1 MLSKDDTVI
10 PAMLKSRPLKAIGC
24 ALLLA
29 LAGFVVATFMA
40 SGEPVTA
47 QQTSSTPTPVPT
59 RRMPGNIGTGEDWII
74 LDLPITATQM
84 DYGHEIYRLVCSA
97 CHGDIGQGLTP
108 EWRST
113 WAPEDQNC
121 WQSKCH
127 APNHPPGGFVLP
139 IAPAINNLTT
149 STTFPTAV
157 QLQAYIHAAMPW
169 YKPGG
174 LTDERAWQVT
184 AYVLKLNNID
194 AGPVLNADTAA
205 KIRLAP
211 ESPISPIKV
220 AAVSS
225 AAASTPESAG
235 PSSSDSALPIIAAIC
250 AVILLL
256 AGGCLRYKARR

>member
-1 MLSKDDTVI
+1 MIQYITT
-10 PAMLKSRPLKAIGC
+10 MLKSPLLKVIIG
-24 ALLLA
+24 AVLLA
-29 LAGFVVATFMA
+29 LAGFVVVVFVE

-47 QQTSSTPTPVPT
+47 QMSTTPTPVPT
-59 RRMPGNIGTGEDWII
+59 RRMPGKIGTGEDWII
-74 LDLPITATQM
+74 IDLPPDAPQI

-127 APNHPPGGFVLP
+127 AANHPPEGFILP
-139 IAPAINNLTT
+139 VAPAINNLAKRGPY
-149 STTFPTAV
+149 PTAL

-184 AYVLKLNNID
+184 SYVLKLNNID
-194 AGPVLNADTAA
+194 AGPMLNAETAA

-211 ESPISPIKV
+211 EPA
-220 AAVSS
+220 AAVLETGPVSS
-225 AAASTPESAG
+225 GAESA
-235 PSSSDSALPIIAAIC
+235 PAAVESPASSTMPVLIAGAL

-256 AGGCLRYKARR
+256 VGGVFLRRKAKR

>member
-1 MLSKDDTVI
+1 M
-10 PAMLKSRPLKAIGC
+10 
-24 ALLLA
+24 A
-29 LAGFVVATFMA
+29 LAGFVVAAFMA

-47 QQTSSTPTPVPT
+47 QQASITPTPVPT
-59 RRMPGNIGTGEDWII
+59 RRMPGNIGTGEDWIM

-84 DYGHEIYRLVCSA
+84 DYGHEIFRLVCQD

-127 APNHPPGGFVLP
+127 GPNHPPEGFVLP
-139 IAPAINNLTT
+139 VAPAINNLTT
-149 STTFPTAV
+149 LTTFPTAL

-194 AGPVLNADTAA
+194 AGPELNADTAA

-211 ESPISPIKV
+211 EDTATAIEA
-220 AAVSS
+220 AAVP
-225 AAASTPESAG
+225 ASDATAQSHVALP
-235 PSSSDSALPIIAAIC
+235 SDSALLLIAA
-250 AVILLL
+250 LLVVMIAL
-256 AGGCLRYKARR
+256 AGIMFLWRKARR

>member
-1 MLSKDDTVI
+1 
-10 PAMLKSRPLKAIGC
+10 MLKSPLLKVITG

-29 LAGFVVATFMA
+29 LAGFVVAVFA
-40 SGEPVTA
+40 VSGEPVTA
-47 QQTSSTPTPVPT
+47 QQMSTTPTPVPT
-59 RRMPGNIGTGEDWII
+59 RQMPGKIGTGEDWII
-74 LDLPITATQM
+74 IDLPPDAAQI

-127 APNHPPGGFVLP
+127 APNHPPEGFTFPV
-139 IAPAINNLTT
+139 APAINNLLPHGK
-149 STTFPTAV
+149 FATAL

-194 AGPVLNADTAA
+194 AGPVLNAETAA
-205 KIRLAP
+205 GIRLAS
-211 ESPISPIKV
+211 EG
-220 AAVSS
+220 
-225 AAASTPESAG
+225 AASTQNSSAD
-235 PSSSDSALPIIAAIC
+235 SSSERSAPEIVESPVSNTTPLF
-250 AVILLL
+250 V
-256 AGGCLRYKARR
+256 AGAFALIFMLIGGVFLRRKIKR

>member
-1 MLSKDDTVI
+1 
-10 PAMLKSRPLKAIGC
+10 MLKSPLLKIMVSTV
-24 ALLLA
+24 LLA
-29 LAGFVVATFMA
+29 LAGFVVASFMA

-59 RRMPGNIGTGEDWII
+59 RRMPGNIGTGADWLI
-74 LDLPITATQM
+74 LDLPITATQL
-84 DYGHEIYRLVCSA
+84 DYGHEIYRLVCQD

-127 APNHPPGGFVLP
+127 GPTHPPEGFILP
-139 IAPAINNLTT
+139 VAPAINNLTQLNKF
-149 STTFPTAV
+149 STAL
-157 QLQAYIHAAMPW
+157 QLQAYIRASMPW

-184 AYVLKLNNID
+184 AYVLKLNGVA
-194 AGPVLNADTAA
+194 AGSVLNAETAA

-211 ESPISPIKV
+211 DVAATILTADTASSGAKPTPGVTESP
-220 AAVSS
+220 
-225 AAASTPESAG
+225 ASNTT
-235 PSSSDSALPIIAAIC
+235 LLIAAIG

-256 AGGCLRYKARR
+256 AGGVFLRHKARH

>member
-1 MLSKDDTVI
+1 MIQYIST
-10 PAMLKSRPLKAIGC
+10 MLKSPLLKTILVAV
-24 ALLLA
+24 LLA
-29 LAGFVVATFMA
+29 LAGFVVVVFAA

-47 QQTSSTPTPVPT
+47 QMSTTPTPVPT
-59 RRMPGNIGTGEDWII
+59 RAMPGKIGTGDNWLI
-74 LDLPITATQM
+74 LDLPPNAAQI

-127 APNHPPGGFVLP
+127 APNHPPDGFVLP
-139 IAPAINNLTT
+139 VAPAINNLTKQGK
-149 STTFPTAV
+149 FPTAL

-194 AGPVLNADTAA
+194 AGPVLDAETAA
-205 KIRLAP
+205 KIQIAPDLA
-211 ESPISPIKV
+211 
-220 AAVSS
+220 AAVPEDRTVSS
-225 AAASTPESAG
+225 GAEPVQTAVEPPASSTT
-235 PSSSDSALPIIAAIC
+235 
-250 AVILLL
+250 LLL
-256 AGGCLRYKARR
+256 GAGGFAVLFLLVGGVFLRRKVRR

>member
-1 MLSKDDTVI
+1 
-10 PAMLKSRPLKAIGC
+10 MLKSPLLKVFVGAV
-24 ALLLA
+24 LLA
-29 LAGFVVATFMA
+29 LAGFIVAVFAT

-47 QQTSSTPTPVPT
+47 QMATTPTPVPT
-59 RRMPGNIGTGEDWII
+59 RAMPGKIGTGEDWII
-74 LDLPITATQM
+74 IDLPPDAPQI

-127 APNHPPGGFVLP
+127 GPNHPPDGFVLP
-139 IAPAINNLTT
+139 VAPAINNLTKL
-149 STTFPTAV
+149 STFPTAL

-194 AGPVLNADTAA
+194 AGPVLNAETAA
-205 KIRLAP
+205 KIRLASNLP
-211 ESPISPIKV
+211 
-220 AAVSS
+220 AADPGTGPVSS
-225 AAASTPESAG
+225 GSEPVQDAAKSSVSSTTLLLG
-235 PSSSDSALPIIAAIC
+235 VGGL
-250 AVILLL
+250 AVIVLLV
-256 AGGCLRYKARR
+256 GGVLLRSRIKR

>member
-1 MLSKDDTVI
+1 
-10 PAMLKSRPLKAIGC
+10 MLKSPLLKVIIG
-24 ALLLA
+24 AVLLA
-29 LAGFVVATFMA
+29 LAGFVVAVFA
-40 SGEPVTA
+40 ESGEPVTA
-47 QQTSSTPTPVPT
+47 QMSTTPTPVPT
-59 RRMPGNIGTGEDWII
+59 RAMPGKIGTGEDWII
-74 LDLPITATQM
+74 IDLPPDAPQI

-127 APNHPPGGFVLP
+127 APNHPPEGFVLP
-139 IAPAINNLTT
+139 IAPAINNLTKR
-149 STTFPTAV
+149 STFPTAL

-194 AGPVLNADTAA
+194 AGSALNAETAA
-205 KIRLAP
+205 KIHLAP
-211 ESPISPIKV
+211 DLV
-220 AAVSS
+220 AAVPGAGTVSS
-225 AAASTPESAG
+225 GAEPARDAVESPVSSTTLLLGAG
-235 PSSSDSALPIIAAIC
+235 AF
-250 AVILLL
+250 AVIFLLV
-256 AGGCLRYKARR
+256 GSVFLRRKVKR

>member
-1 MLSKDDTVI
+1 MIQYITT
-10 PAMLKSRPLKAIGC
+10 MLKLPLLKVVIG
-24 ALLLA
+24 AVLLV
-29 LAGFVVATFMA
+29 LAGFVVAVFAA

-47 QQTSSTPTPVPT
+47 QTSTTPTPVPT
-59 RRMPGNIGTGEDWII
+59 RAMPGKIGTGEDWLI
-74 LDLPITATQM
+74 LDLPPNAPQI

-127 APNHPPGGFVLP
+127 GPNHPPDGFVLP
-139 IAPAINNLTT
+139 VAPAINNLTNL
-149 STTFPTAV
+149 STFPTAV
-157 QLQAYIHAAMPW
+157 ELQAYIHAAMPW

-194 AGPVLNADTAA
+194 AGPMLNAATAA

-211 ESPISPIKV
+211 DRP
-220 AAVSS
+220 AAIQEAGTASSDAAKPAPDAAESS
-225 AAASTPESAG
+225 ASSTTLVLGAG
-235 PSSSDSALPIIAAIC
+235 GLV
-250 AVILLL
+250 VILLL
-256 AGGCLRYKARR
+256 VGGVLLRRKARR

>member
-1 MLSKDDTVI
+1 MV
-10 PAMLKSRPLKAIGC
+10 KSRLLKALMGVS
-24 ALLLA
+24 LLA
-29 LAGFVVATFMA
+29 LAGLVVAMFAA

-47 QQTSSTPTPVPT
+47 QTMSTTPTPVPT
-59 RRMPGNIGTGEDWII
+59 RRTPGNIGAGDDWII
-74 LDLPITATQM
+74 LNLPPDAAQI

-127 APNHPPGGFVLP
+127 AVNHPPEGFTMPV
-139 IAPAINNLTT
+139 APAINNLTQR
-149 STTFPTAV
+149 STFPTAL
-157 QLQAYIHAAMPW
+157 QLKAYIHAAMPW

-184 AYVLKLNNID
+184 AYVLKLNSVD
-194 AGPVLNADTAA
+194 AGLALDAETAA

-211 ESPISPIKV
+211 EST
-220 AAVSS
+220 AS
-225 AAASTPESAG
+225 AQNG
-235 PSSSDSALPIIAAIC
+235 GVDSASERSAQDVAELSAPDAMPSLIAGFFA
-250 AVILLL
+250 ALVLVFASVLLY
-256 AGGCLRYKARR
+256 RKIRR

>member
-1 MLSKDDTVI
+1 MSKSPLLKVI
-10 PAMLKSRPLKAIGC
+10 IG

-29 LAGFVVATFMA
+29 LAGFVVAVFGV

-47 QQTSSTPTPVPT
+47 QMSTTPTPVPT
-59 RRMPGNIGTGEDWII
+59 RRMPGKIGTGEDWII
-74 LDLPITATQM
+74 IDLPPDAAQI

-127 APNHPPGGFVLP
+127 AANHPPGGFILP
-139 IAPAINNLTT
+139 VAPAINNLTKR
-149 STTFPTAV
+149 STFPTAL
-157 QLQAYIHAAMPW
+157 QLQAYIRAAMPW

-184 AYVLKLNNID
+184 AYVLKLNSID
-194 AGPVLNADTAA
+194 AGPVLSAETAA

-211 ESPISPIKV
+211 DLAAAVPGAGTVSSGAEPVQDAAESS
-220 AAVSS
+220 VSS
-225 AAASTPESAG
+225 ATLLLGAG
-235 PSSSDSALPIIAAIC
+235 AL
-250 AVILLL
+250 AVIFLLV
-256 AGGCLRYKARR
+256 GGVFLRRKVKR

>member
-1 MLSKDDTVI
+1 
-10 PAMLKSRPLKAIGC
+10 MLKSPLMKATIG

-29 LAGFVVATFMA
+29 LAGFVVATFAA
-40 SGEPVTA
+40 SGQPLAA
-47 QQTSSTPTPVPT
+47 QQVSATPSPVPT
-59 RRMPGNIGTGEDWII
+59 RRMPGKVGSGEHWII
-74 LDLPITATQM
+74 LDLPPNAAQI
-84 DYGHEIYRLVCSA
+84 DYGYEIYRLVCKA
-97 CHGDIGQGLTP
+97 CHGDVGQGLTP

-127 APNHPPGGFVLP
+127 APNHPPEGFIMPV
-139 IAPAINNLTT
+139 APAINNLTQR
-149 STTFPTAV
+149 STFPTAL

-194 AGPVLNADTAA
+194 AGPVLNTETAA

-211 ESPISPIKV
+211 ASPRLFKR
-220 AAVSS
+220 AVLIWRAMTRRQRQPTVRSEHR
-225 AAASTPESAG
+225 AAA
-235 PSSSDSALPIIAAIC
+235 DW
-250 AVILLL
+250 
-256 AGGCLRYKARR
+256 

>member
-1 MLSKDDTVI
+1 MLRSPLLKVI
-10 PAMLKSRPLKAIGC
+10 IG

-29 LAGFVVATFMA
+29 LAGLVVAVFA
-40 SGEPVTA
+40 VSGEPVTA
-47 QQTSSTPTPVPT
+47 QQISTTPTPVPT
-59 RRMPGNIGTGEDWII
+59 RRMPGKIGSGENWPI
-74 LDLPITATQM
+74 LNLPPNAAQI

-127 APNHPPGGFVLP
+127 APNHPPEGFILP
-139 IAPAINNLTT
+139 IAPAINNLTKR
-149 STTFPTAV
+149 STFTTAL

-194 AGPVLNADTAA
+194 AGPALNAETAA

-211 ESPISPIKV
+211 DLAAAILESGT
-220 AAVSS
+220 VSS
-225 AAASTPESAG
+225 GAESAQDAVKS
-235 PSSSDSALPIIAAIC
+235 PASSTTPVFIAGALT
-250 AVILLL
+250 VILLL
-256 AGGCLRYKARR
+256 VGGVFWRRRARR

>member
-1 MLSKDDTVI
+1 MIQYITT
-10 PAMLKSRPLKAIGC
+10 MLKSPLLKVSFS

-29 LAGFVVATFMA
+29 LAVFVVAMFAA

-47 QQTSSTPTPVPT
+47 QTSTTPTPVPT
-59 RRMPGNIGTGEDWII
+59 RAMPGKIGTGEDWII
-74 LDLPITATQM
+74 LDLPPNAPQI

-97 CHGDIGQGLTP
+97 CHGDVGQGLTP

-127 APNHPPGGFVLP
+127 GPNHPPDGFVLP
-139 IAPAINNLTT
+139 VAPAINNLTKL
-149 STTFPTAV
+149 STFPTAV

-194 AGPVLNADTAA
+194 AGPVLNAETAG

-211 ESPISPIKV
+211 DLPV
-220 AAVSS
+220 AVQEAVPASSS
-225 AAASTPESAG
+225 ATKPAQDAAEPSATSTTLLLGAG
-235 PSSSDSALPIIAAIC
+235 GL
-250 AVILLL
+250 AVILLVV
-256 AGGCLRYKARR
+256 GGVFLRSRVKR

>member
-1 MLSKDDTVI
+1 
-10 PAMLKSRPLKAIGC
+10 MLKSPLLKIMVSTV
-24 ALLLA
+24 LLA
-29 LAGFVVATFMA
+29 LAGFVVASFVA

-59 RRMPGNIGTGEDWII
+59 RRMPGNIGTGQDWII

-84 DYGHEIYRLVCSA
+84 DYGHEIYRLVCQD
-97 CHGDIGQGLTP
+97 CHGDVGQGLTP

-127 APNHPPGGFVLP
+127 GPSHPPEGFILP
-139 IAPAINNLTT
+139 VAPAINNLTQL
-149 STTFPTAV
+149 SKFPTAL
-157 QLQAYIHAAMPW
+157 QLQAYIHASMPW

-184 AYVLKLNNID
+184 AYVLKLNSVD
-194 AGPVLNADTAA
+194 AGPALDANTAA

-211 ESPISPIKV
+211 DV
-220 AAVSS
+220 AATILTADTASS
-225 AAASTPESAG
+225 GTGSKQGTVEAPASNTTP
-235 PSSSDSALPIIAAIC
+235 LLIAVIC
-250 AVILLL
+250 AAILLL
-256 AGGCLRYKARR
+256 AGGVFLRYKARR